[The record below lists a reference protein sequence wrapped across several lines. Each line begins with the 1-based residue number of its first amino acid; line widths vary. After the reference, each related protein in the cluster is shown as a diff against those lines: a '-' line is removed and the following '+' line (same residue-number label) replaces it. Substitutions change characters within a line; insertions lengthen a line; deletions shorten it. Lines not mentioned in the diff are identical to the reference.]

1 MVVYMRMKKR
11 IFKAT
16 FSWILRIL
24 LRLLN
29 GIVFLG
35 RGIRFCISG
44 IFVKIFAAL
53 IRAIVPV
60 VPFFYLKG
68 RVIKKNLQVKFSK
81 WNGLSML
88 GSRYLVHGLVI
99 LLVLFTSMPA
109 LSAAD
114 APPGVFGEGTLL
126 KGLLG
131 EEELVVDDV
140 MPSPEIL
147 DSYLEARFQNQ
158 QLPEDAK
165 EPVEMPVAL
174 EGGTLLR
181 PELPSTTILQ
191 TRTEVVEYEVQPG
204 DTPWAIAEQFGISVA
219 TVLWSNNLN
228 LWSTIRPGQKLTIP
242 PVSGVLHTIKK
253 GDTISAIAKRYNASA
268 QEIQEF
274 NNLIAEETLTLG
286 QTLVIPGGRPYV
298 APQPLQV
305 QRRVVQAPSPQ
316 AVVST
321 STGQLVWPTPNS
333 RRITQYFRWQHTGLD
348 IGDRKGNP
356 IVAAD
361 SGIVEYSGWGAGGW
375 GYTIVLRH
383 AGGMKTRYAH
393 ASKLLVQ
400 TGAQVNKG
408 DTIALI
414 GSTGRST
421 GPHLHFGVYI
431 NGRAVN
437 PLKYIK

>member
-1 MVVYMRMKKR
+1 M
-11 IFKAT
+11 
-16 FSWILRIL
+16 
-24 LRLLN
+24 RLLS

-35 RGIRFCISG
+35 RGVRFCISG
-44 IFVKIFAAL
+44 IFGKIFSTLA
-53 IRAIVPV
+53 RVIVPV

-68 RVIKKNLQVKFSK
+68 RGIKKNLQVKLGK
-81 WNGLSML
+81 WNGLSIL

-99 LLVLFTSMPA
+99 LLVFFTSMPA

-131 EEELVVDDV
+131 GEALVVDDV

-158 QLPEDAK
+158 QLPGDAR
-165 EPVEMPVAL
+165 EPAEIPVAL

-181 PELPSTTILQ
+181 PELPGTTILQ
-191 TRTEVVEYEVQPG
+191 TRTEVAEYEVQPG
-204 DTPWAIAEQFGISVA
+204 DTPWAIAEQFGLSVA
-219 TVLWSNNLN
+219 TVLWSNNLT

-253 GDTISAIAKRYNASA
+253 GDTILSIAKRYNASA

-274 NNLIAEETLTLG
+274 NNLLEEETLALG
-286 QTLVIPGGRPYV
+286 ETLVIPGGRPYV
-298 APQPLQV
+298 APQPPQV
-305 QRRVVQAPSPQ
+305 QRRVVQAPTPQ
-316 AVVST
+316 AAAPK
-321 STGQLVWPTPNS
+321 STGRLVWPTPNS

-348 IGDRKGNP
+348 IGDRNGNA

-361 SGIVEYSGWGAGGW
+361 NGIVEYSGWGAGGW
-375 GYTIVLRH
+375 GYTIVLTH

-393 ASKLLVQ
+393 ASKVLVQ
-400 TGAQVNKG
+400 TGQQVNKG

-437 PLKYIK
+437 PLEYVR